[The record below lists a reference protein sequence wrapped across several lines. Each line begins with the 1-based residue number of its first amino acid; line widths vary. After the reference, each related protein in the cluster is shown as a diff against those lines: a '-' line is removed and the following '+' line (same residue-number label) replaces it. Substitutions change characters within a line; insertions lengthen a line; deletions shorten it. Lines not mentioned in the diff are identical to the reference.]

1 MMFDW
6 IYRIDEQTTEFHIE
20 YLGDYR
26 YLIMIRNKETKISIR
41 EEIIASDVMKN
52 ILREIITEL
61 RRRDMQ
67 V

>member
-6 IYRIDEQTTEFHIE
+6 IYRIDERTTEFHIE

-52 ILREIITEL
+52 ILMEIISEL